1 MAVKASSTIT
11 IFHVIDIDSVTI
23 YYLLQSS
30 TANPPSKPTTDNP
43 GGNWS
48 TTEPTYTS
56 GSTNTLYTVTKTKY
70 SDGTFEYTPV
80 SKFSSYEAAKEAYNK
95 AQNAQDTANNVSNK
109 LLEKDIIVGTQTAT
123 TRFWTG
129 VSQLE
134 SLQDGDEIIYW
145 LPYAGKAENGSDDK
159 VTGVAMR
166 VDSSTTKPAGT
177 KINSWENTT
186 TSSANSRVWLNL
198 TLKDGSTKTGW
209 IPCYYGGTTRLTTHY
224 GAGNAIR
231 LVYRVNANIAG
242 VQYTGWFGDANYADG
257 NTNYYDRIRFQNAIT
272 AKTAITAETL
282 NVGDSSGFFKLVAGS
297 VFNIDKPILW
307 SGSAI
312 NANATGTNN
321 YIMYSAV
328 NLTKNIS
335 GLVLTNKETV
345 YLKGDLNGNTFTVDS
360 TTPFTTTKPTTED
373 GKYYI
378 SLGIMY
384 NTTNCGLF
392 PEHPIFK
399 YVNGQFKNISQ
410 IAYEAQA
417 NLDDFEEDMNVA
429 IISVTNL
436 YYASDSESVPSKP
449 SSHIGTNNVSTYN
462 QWNIALPTHNDN
474 YPYLY
479 TCKEILNKGGTYS
492 WTSVEQ
498 TTYNSEI
505 LNIKSNIAGIEV
517 DYLKESTFTSYK
529 REQYET
535 ETGVK
540 SRLSQTEVTLYG
552 SVVYDLQTAQPSDWS
567 TNYNNYYI
575 KVGNDYIPI
584 TDEEAPTWQSNT
596 YYTSRVDYE
605 DPNALT
611 NKVETAGT
619 NASDALD
626 RIGTTEDILEGT
638 GLNEYDSTV
647 KISQRFLD
655 IEDTVDKITRA
666 FNITGGVNLIQNSA
680 ALFHNK
686 DKTDYGL
693 WNIHAT
699 RWKDSGY
706 VSGLTGLTLSRGQ
719 IFCGRGSWT
728 TKTENISNLIPG
740 KVLSVSFKYIHSSNA
755 RSVIKIYNGSYELLT
770 AQPSDWSTNYSNYY
784 RKNGDSYF
792 DISATSAPTWQ
803 TGTYYRL
810 NGHIYFRKEFNHVS
824 VYPYKEYAYNPN
836 TDADICN
843 PTFVCQDNSLT
854 VEIGSVNTLDEEA
867 DHGTDG
873 IAISD
878 LMLNY
883 GEPRPWELHSS
894 EAFNSIFKL
903 SSLGIELTS
912 TAAKTKN
919 YITQSGILVYQ
930 YTPPESSD
938 PFLDGTIGDLI
949 AKIDIEGTLTK
960 GLKSTSDIIHQYNYN
975 SNNHDDLINT
985 VIRVG
990 NNNYFVEYIDKN

>member
-11 IFHVIDIDSVTI
+11 IFHIIDIDSVTI

-95 AQNAQDTANNVSNK
+95 AQAAQ
-109 LLEKDIIVGTQTAT
+109 E
-123 TRFWTG
+123 
-129 VSQLE
+129 
-134 SLQDGDEIIYW
+134 
-145 LPYAGKAENGSDDK
+145 
-159 VTGVAMR
+159 
-166 VDSSTTKPAGT
+166 
-177 KINSWENTT
+177 
-186 TSSANSRVWLNL
+186 
-198 TLKDGSTKTGW
+198 
-209 IPCYYGGTTRLTTHY
+209 
-224 GAGNAIR
+224 
-231 LVYRVNANIAG
+231 
-242 VQYTGWFGDANYADG
+242 
-257 NTNYYDRIRFQNAIT
+257 
-272 AKTAITAETL
+272 
-282 NVGDSSGFFKLVAGS
+282 
-297 VFNIDKPILW
+297 
-307 SGSAI
+307 
-312 NANATGTNN
+312 
-321 YIMYSAV
+321 
-328 NLTKNIS
+328 
-335 GLVLTNKETV
+335 
-345 YLKGDLNGNTFTVDS
+345 
-360 TTPFTTTKPTTED
+360 
-373 GKYYI
+373 
-378 SLGIMY
+378 
-384 NTTNCGLF
+384 
-392 PEHPIFK
+392 
-399 YVNGQFKNISQ
+399 
-410 IAYEAQA
+410 

-535 ETGVK
+535 DAGVK

-552 SVVYDLQTAQPSDWS
+552 SVVYDLQTSQPSDWA
-567 TNYNNYYI
+567 TNYSNYYI

-596 YYTSRVDYE
+596 YYTSRIDYE

-638 GLNEYDSTV
+638 GLNEYDSTI

-680 ALFHNK
+680 ALFHDK
-686 DKTDYGL
+686 DKTNFGL
-693 WNIHAT
+693 WNIYAT

-740 KVLSVSFKYIHSSNA
+740 KVLSVSFKYIHSSYA

-770 AQPSDWSTNYSNYY
+770 TQPSDWSTNYNNYY
-784 RKNGDSYF
+784 RKNGNNYF

-803 TGTYYRL
+803 TDTYYRL
-810 NGHIYFRKEFNHVS
+810 NGHIYFRKEFNHIGVS
-824 VYPYKEYAYNPN
+824 PFKEYTYNPN

-854 VEIGSVNTLDEEA
+854 VEIGSVNTLEEGA
-867 DHGTDG
+867 AHWTDG

-883 GEPRPWELHSS
+883 GEPKPWELHSS
-894 EAFNSIFKL
+894 EAFNSVFKL
-903 SSLGIELTS
+903 SSMGIELTS
-912 TAAKTKN
+912 TETGTKN
-919 YITQSGILVYQ
+919 YITQSGILVYE
-930 YTPPESSD
+930 YTPPGEAD
-938 PFLDGTIGDLI
+938 PFIDGTIGDLI
-949 AKIDIEGTLTK
+949 AKIDIDGTLTK
-960 GLKSTSDIIHQYNYN
+960 GLKSTSDIIHQYNYS